1 MRMRDNTRTLY
12 RVTSADAARKIAKS
26 GMMLRGSPACM
37 FGSGIYFAETPDIAA
52 GKAFLPAL
60 GAGASTSAMGHINA
74 IMASA
79 PTRETARRSNCKTG
93 VVTTHSDNTQWQ
105 HTALCPSRRL
115 APQARTY
122 NPAFGHRVEPHTV
135 AALGPH
141 TDTKAALCPGRI
153 WPDSGGGPLND

>member
-79 PTRETARRSNCKTG
+79 PTRETARVIARPACARELQVERASCGCSCYAPN
-93 VVTTHSDNTQWQ
+93 V
-105 HTALCPSRRL
+105 RR
-115 APQARTY
+115 A
-122 NPAFGHRVEPHTV
+122 
-135 AALGPH
+135 
-141 TDTKAALCPGRI
+141 
-153 WPDSGGGPLND
+153 